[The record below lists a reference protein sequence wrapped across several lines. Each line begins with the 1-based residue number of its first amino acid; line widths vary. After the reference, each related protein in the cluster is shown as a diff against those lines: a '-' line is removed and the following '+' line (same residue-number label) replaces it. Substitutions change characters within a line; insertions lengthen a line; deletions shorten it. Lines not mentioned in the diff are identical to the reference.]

1 MPPPPTRTL
10 RPPHDP
16 AGVALLVVLG
26 AASAGALLLL
36 QRGLGRGSSSSST
49 SLSLPPS
56 ERGLPFFG
64 VALSFFKDVN
74 GFLAARRRKHTR
86 RPPPSEAE
94 AEAEAVVGPFRF
106 YLMGRWWT
114 MVHELAD
121 VRTVLTTRESELSFL
136 GGFGDLI
143 KGLLPEAFT
152 FVPRNH
158 VFVPM
163 LRSANLLVY
172 LEAMVGEARPLLARL
187 LQESRGE
194 DDRVD
199 LFDVARR
206 VVMHMNL
213 LALFGP
219 AVFEHGRA
227 DAYQDAFAA
236 IDPEGG
242 LVNVFSALLRPSQ
255 KEAMYRTIGRVTKDM
270 LAHYEAKVE
279 AERQEGEGGDEI
291 GAVECALHFLVRQAA
306 DNGKPLNAEETTGD
320 LFAVVFASFTN
331 TFAVTGWCVWELAGD
346 AALCGRYNRLEISM
360 DEQSRAANSS

>member
-1 MPPPPTRTL
+1 MP
-10 RPPHDP
+10 PPHDP

-36 QRGLGRGSSSSST
+36 QRRLRWGSSSSPST
-49 SLSLPPS
+49 SLSLPPF

-74 GFLAARRRKHTR
+74 GFLAARRRKHTQ
-86 RPPPSEAE
+86 RPAPSE

-136 GGFGDLI
+136 GGFGELI

-172 LEAMVGEARPLLARL
+172 LEAMIGEARPLLARL

-194 DDRVD
+194 DGRVD
-199 LFDVARR
+199 LFNVARR

-213 LALFGP
+213 LALFSP

-255 KEAMYRTIGRVTKDM
+255 KEVMYRTIGRVTKEM

-279 AERQEGEGGDEI
+279 AERQKGPGEGDEV
-291 GAVECALHFLVRQAA
+291 GALECALHLLVRQAA
-306 DNGKPLNAEETTGD
+306 DNGKPLDADETTGD

-331 TFAVTGWCVWELAGD
+331 TFAVTGWCVWEMAGD
-346 AALCGRYNRLEISM
+346 AELRGMYRVGISCLYM
-360 DEQSRAANSS
+360 NSLGMNLLLTSPSP